1 MATRTQGAAPKEASM
16 EEQANE
22 LTERDFEALLTE
34 AIERFAEDSE
44 EPVMEAGI
52 EVTTFEA
59 AGLLTD
65 NRGLVIEIGD
75 AEFQVSI
82 IRRR

>member
-1 MATRTQGAAPKEASM
+1 MGMRTQGAATQEAGM

-22 LTERDFEALLTE
+22 LSERDFETLLAE

-44 EPVMEAGI
+44 EPVMEAGV
-52 EVTTFEA
+52 EMTTFEA

-65 NRGLVIEIGD
+65 NRGLVIEIGG

-82 IRRR
+82 VRSR

>member
-1 MATRTQGAAPKEASM
+1 MGMRTQGAATQEAGM

-22 LTERDFEALLTE
+22 LSERDFETLLAE

-44 EPVMEAGI
+44 EPVMEAGV
-52 EVTTFEA
+52 EMTTFEA

-65 NRGLVIEIGD
+65 NRGLVIEIGG

-82 IRRR
+82 IRSR

>member
-1 MATRTQGAAPKEASM
+1 MGTRTQGAATQEAGM

-22 LTERDFEALLTE
+22 LSERDFETLLAD
-34 AIERFAEDSE
+34 AIERLAEDSE
-44 EPVMEAGI
+44 EPVVEAGVEI
-52 EVTTFEA
+52 TAFEA

-82 IRRR
+82 VRSR

>member
-1 MATRTQGAAPKEASM
+1 MGTRTQGAATQDAGM

-22 LTERDFEALLTE
+22 LSERDFETLLAE

-44 EPVMEAGI
+44 EPVMEAGV
-52 EVTTFEA
+52 EMTTFEA

-65 NRGLVIEIGD
+65 NRGLVIEIGG

-82 IRRR
+82 IRSR